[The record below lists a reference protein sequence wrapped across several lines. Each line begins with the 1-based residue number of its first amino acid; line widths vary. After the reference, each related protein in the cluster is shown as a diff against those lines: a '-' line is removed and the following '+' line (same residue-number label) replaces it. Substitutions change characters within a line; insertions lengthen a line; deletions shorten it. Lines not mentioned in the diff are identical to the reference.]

1 MLRELAMKILVD
13 ADSCPKPV
21 RELILRSA
29 RRTKIPL
36 VFAANMPIPRIDNDT
51 IMEICSKDEGSA
63 DRRIIELAN
72 PGDLAVTRDLPLAEQ
87 LVEAGVNV
95 LDDRGRIFT
104 RDNIKYYR
112 SIRDFSV
119 DLATSG
125 LEVVR
130 HPNYGKKEL
139 KGFADSLD
147 RELTRLIK
155 SQSF

>member
-1 MLRELAMKILVD
+1 MKILVD

-29 RRTKIPL
+29 KRTNITL
-36 VFAANMPIPRIDNDT
+36 VFAANRPIPGIDKET
-51 IMEICSKDEGSA
+51 VMEICSKEEGSA
-63 DRRIIELAN
+63 DRRIMELAN

-104 RDNIKYYR
+104 HENIRYHR

-119 DLATSG
+119 GLARNG
-125 LEVVR
+125 LDIER
-130 HPNYGKKEL
+130 HTDYGKKEL
-139 KGFADSLD
+139 KNFADSLD
-147 RELTRLIK
+147 RELTRLLK
-155 SQSF
+155 KAQR